1 MLSCKYSSKI
11 IIIKKSR
18 PRVTSSPAEQN
29 KTAAGEKAQNSLS
42 SVGSAA
48 ACEGLREALGV
59 QMEAAWEPR
68 NRTAEG

>member
-1 MLSCKYSSKI
+1 M
-11 IIIKKSR
+11 
-18 PRVTSSPAEQN
+18 TSSPAEQN